1 MGAKS
6 YLLTAFV
13 LTIIE
18 TILGAA
24 AMAWMWMAR
33 AGVDS
38 AQGGILTGFSSHL
51 GARLRDWADRQA
63 EAGCYTWAALSSS
76 HSKTR

>member
-18 TILGAA
+18 TILGAG
-24 AMAWMWMAR
+24 AMAWMWTLR
-33 AGVDS
+33 AGVES
-38 AQGGILTGFSSHL
+38 AQGGIPICITTLLKGVGPRISMFIISS
-51 GARLRDWADRQA
+51 
-63 EAGCYTWAALSSS
+63 EN
-76 HSKTR
+76 

>member
-24 AMAWMWMAR
+24 AMAWLWMAR
-33 AGVDS
+33 AGVES
-38 AQGGILTGFSSHL
+38 AQGGIL
-51 GARLRDWADRQA
+51 
-63 EAGCYTWAALSSS
+63 
-76 HSKTR
+76 